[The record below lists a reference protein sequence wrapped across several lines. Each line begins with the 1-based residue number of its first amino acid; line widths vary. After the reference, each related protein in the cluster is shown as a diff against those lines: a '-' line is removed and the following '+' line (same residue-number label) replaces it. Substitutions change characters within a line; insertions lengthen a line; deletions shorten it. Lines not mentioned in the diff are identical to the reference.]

1 MSSKKYVDEKTKYA
15 YSLVQQGRL
24 FEKVRSIVYN
34 DQNQIFIIEN
44 KGNGVFTLPGGGVD
58 EGETIEEAA
67 KRELFEETGIVGEPV
82 LLLGEK
88 FYDVPM
94 QYKGEDFVSKRV
106 EKFYL
111 CKFVS
116 REDGV
121 AGLKGEYTDKMSMR
135 WDDPSVLEKTFT
147 PKEVVDALKA
157 QLEKIEK

>member
-34 DQNQIFIIEN
+34 NQNQIFIIEN
-44 KGNGVFTLPGGGVD
+44 KGNGAFTLPGGGVD
-58 EGETIEEAA
+58 EGETIEEAT
-67 KRELFEETGIVGEPV
+67 KRELFEETGIIGEPAM
-82 LLLGEK
+82 LLGEK

-94 QYKGEDFVSKRV
+94 QYDGKAFVSKRV

-116 REDGV
+116 RENGV
-121 AGLKGEYTDKMSMR
+121 AGLEGEYTDKMSMR
-135 WDDPSVLEKTFT
+135 WEDPWVLEKTCT
-147 PKEVVDALKA
+147 QKEVIEDLKA
-157 QLEKIEK
+157 ELEKTEK

>member
-34 DQNQIFIIEN
+34 NQNQIFIIEN
-44 KGNGVFTLPGGGVD
+44 KGNGAFTLPGGGVD
-58 EGETIEEAA
+58 EGETIEEAT
-67 KRELFEETGIVGEPV
+67 KRELFEETGIIGEPAM
-82 LLLGEK
+82 LLGEK

-94 QYKGEDFVSKRV
+94 QYDGKAFVSKRV

-121 AGLKGEYTDKMSMR
+121 AGLEGEYTDKMSMR
-135 WDDPSVLEKTFT
+135 WEDPSILEKTFT
-147 PKEVVDALKA
+147 PKEVIEALKA
-157 QLEKIEK
+157 ELEKTEK

>member
-34 DQNQIFIIEN
+34 NQNQIFIIEN
-44 KGNGVFTLPGGGVD
+44 KGHGVFTLPGGGVD
-58 EGETIEEAA
+58 EGETIEEAT
-67 KRELFEETGIVGEPV
+67 KRELFEETGIIGEPAM
-82 LLLGEK
+82 LLGEK

-94 QYKGEDFVSKRV
+94 QYDGKAFVSKRV

-121 AGLKGEYTDKMSMR
+121 AGLEGEYTDKMSMR
-135 WDDPSVLEKTFT
+135 WEDPSILEKTFT
-147 PKEVVDALKA
+147 PKEVIEALKA
-157 QLEKIEK
+157 ELEKTEK